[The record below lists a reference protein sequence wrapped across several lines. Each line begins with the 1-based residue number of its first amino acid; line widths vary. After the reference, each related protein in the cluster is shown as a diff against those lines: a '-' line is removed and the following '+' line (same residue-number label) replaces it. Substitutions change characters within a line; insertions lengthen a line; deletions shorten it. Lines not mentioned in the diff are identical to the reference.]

1 MLKVWTGSGSYG
13 GLNPAFK
20 GAMYNFKGLPLFFSE
35 VNYTAGGGAQNEH
48 PVSEGTYLADLFTY
62 LYDTQCVT
70 YKGRCTRLDPSVTPI
85 RVAVFSGADGVGA
98 NAVYDGMYTSGGGAK
113 PITLAVCHNRA
124 IKTAPSTI
132 ARNYYYL
139 RSGACY

>member
-1 MLKVWTGSGSYG
+1 MLRQEQALCEGRPRECVG
-13 GLNPAFK
+13 G
-20 GAMYNFKGLPLFFSE
+20 
-35 VNYTAGGGAQNEH
+35 H
-48 PVSEGTYLADLFTY
+48 VSADLFTY

-85 RVAVFSGADGVGA
+85 RVAVFSGMDGVG
-98 NAVYDGMYTSGGGAK
+98 VDDGMYTNVGDAK
-113 PITLAVCHNRA
+113 PITLHIVCHNLA

-132 ARNYYYL
+132 ARNYYYV

>member
-1 MLKVWTGSGSYG
+1 MLRQEQALCEGRPRECVG
-13 GLNPAFK
+13 G
-20 GAMYNFKGLPLFFSE
+20 
-35 VNYTAGGGAQNEH
+35 H
-48 PVSEGTYLADLFTY
+48 VSADLFTY

-85 RVAVFSGADGVGA
+85 RVAVFSGMDGGA
-98 NAVYDGMYTSGGGAK
+98 GKNAVDDGMYTSGGAAK
-113 PITLAVCHNRA
+113 AITLRVCHNRA

-132 ARNYYYL
+132 ARNYYYV